1 MFRRV
6 EITVAG
12 LLASTSLVAG
22 LVAGLAAGTAEA
34 QTAPL
39 QADVTP
45 QATATEPTTPNSVPV
60 DIIVTAQRRSS
71 TVQSTPISITA
82 VGGAELAARGI
93 ASFASLAQSAPGV
106 SLKSEGPSQ
115 TEIELRGM
123 TSSGGNSPTVGFY
136 LDDIPLTA
144 PSAAQNGKV
153 VIDPS
158 LYDLNRIEILR
169 GPQGTLYGS
178 GSMGGTV
185 RLIANQPD
193 ATRIEGSAQ
202 ATLSGT
208 EGGGFNHAV
217 NAMINLPL
225 VEDRLALRI
234 VGSENFTSGWID
246 RIVAGAGNTYP
257 TGSVDGSTRGNV
269 AGSPVIKDYHGSNA
283 SQTYGFRATLLWK
296 PTDALSITPMVLY
309 QHSKQDGVS
318 AYDSDPGTLA
328 HYQPFDVAEPLTDR
342 IIILGL
348 TVNYAFDA
356 FDITSSSA
364 YWNRRSTQ
372 VEDGSEDFNN
382 PNTGATYASNNGL
395 PNPGYYGPNGSGIVS
410 GTENDPSR
418 QFSQELRIASKGNH
432 RLSWVGGLFYSDYH
446 MTWNFDG
453 RTSNP
458 SAYLDLGTFDRATT
472 TSWFLAY
479 SPTHLKQYAAFAE
492 GTFAITPTL
501 KFTAGA
507 RYYKFDYHFTSSI
520 TGWGSGLGAA
530 TPSLSGLITHNE
542 QGVSPKFNLSYEPNS
557 NLTLYATA
565 ARGFRPGGGNAQYP
579 VTGPYWSAVYAP
591 YNFTGNK
598 WPTSY
603 DADSVW
609 SYEVGEKLRLL
620 DRRLTINGSVYY
632 EDWDHIQLLA
642 LPGDWQLNINGNK
655 AKIYGGE
662 IETRGVLGA
671 GFELKVSASY
681 THARVDSGPHWQI
694 VPADRLSDVA
704 PVTANAI
711 LSYSHDIGG
720 GLALTAS
727 GENGYTGK
735 RYSLAFP
742 FGYSLNGRYILL
754 PDYDLTNLRVGLRS
768 EKGWSASL
776 FVDNVFNKHAQLES
790 LFQETL
796 PAASFNRIVT
806 NQPLTGGID
815 LSFHF

>member
-1 MFRRV
+1 D
-6 EITVAG
+6 T
-12 LLASTSLVAG
+12 
-22 LVAGLAAGTAEA
+22 AAA
-34 QTAPL
+34 QAAAPL
-39 QADVTP
+39 AN
-45 QATATEPTTPNSVPV
+45 QATEVV
-60 DIIVTAQRRSS
+60 VTAQRRAG
-71 TVQSTPISITA
+71 TVQSTPVSITA
-82 VGGAELAARGI
+82 VGGADLQARGV
-93 ASFASLAQSAPGV
+93 ANFASLAQSAPGV
-106 SLKSEGPSQ
+106 SLKSEGPTQ

-158 LYDLNRIEILR
+158 LYDLNRVEILR

-193 ATRIEGSAQ
+193 TTRVSTSAQ

-208 EGGGFNHAV
+208 EGGGFNHAE
-217 NAMINLPL
+217 NAMLNLPL
-225 VEDRLALRI
+225 VEDKLALRI
-234 VGSENFTSGWID
+234 VGSENSTSGWID
-246 RIVAGAGNTYP
+246 RIVAGAGNSYP
-257 TGSVDGSTRGNV
+257 LPSVDGSTRGNV
-269 AGSPVIKDYHGSNA
+269 AGASVIKRYRGSNA
-283 SQTYGFRATLLWK
+283 SQTYGFRASLLWK

-309 QHSKQDGVS
+309 QRSTQDGVS
-318 AYDSDPGTLA
+318 AYDSDPGTPA
-328 HYQPFDVAEPLTDR
+328 HYQPFDIAEPLTDR
-342 IIILGL
+342 IVIFGL
-348 TVNYAFDA
+348 TVNYAFDN
-356 FDITSSSA
+356 FEITSSSA

-382 PNTGATYASNNGL
+382 PNTGATYNSNNGL
-395 PNPGYYGPNGSGIVS
+395 PNPGYYGPNGSGVVY

-432 RLSWVGGLFYSDYH
+432 RLNWVAGLFYSDYH

-458 SAYLDLGTFDRATT
+458 SAYLDLGTFDHATT

-530 TPSLSGLITHNE
+530 TPSLSGLITHDE
-542 QGVSPKFNLSYEPNS
+542 HGVSPKFNLSYTPTS
-557 NLTLYATA
+557 DYTLYATA
-565 ARGFRPGGGNAQYP
+565 SRGFRPGGGNAQYP

-609 SYEVGEKLRLL
+609 SYEIGQKLRLFN
-620 DRRLTINGSVYY
+620 RRLTINGSAYY
-632 EDWDHIQLLA
+632 EDWDNIQLLA
-642 LPGDWQLNINGNK
+642 LPGDWQLNINGNG

-662 IETRGVLGA
+662 IETRGILGG
-671 GFELKVSASY
+671 GFELRLSASY

-694 VPADRLSDVA
+694 EPKDRLSDVA

-711 LSYSHDIGG
+711 LSYSREVGS
-720 GLALTAS
+720 GLTLTAS
-727 GENGYTGK
+727 AENGYTG
-735 RYSLAFP
+735 RRFSLAFP
-742 FGYSLNGRYILL
+742 YGYSLNGRYILL

-768 EKGWSASL
+768 EKGWSAAL
-776 FVDNVFNKHAQLES
+776 FVNNVTNKHAQLES

-806 NQPLTGGID
+806 NQPLTAGVD